1 MNALGKFTTAS
12 LSACLMLGTAGTQ
25 ASASE
30 VSSVPPGPSTGLE
43 HVRSEPAGQYYYSCT
58 ATNGSVYWLTPG
70 EPTTNCRGSY
80 LGKYI
85 NGARVASYNLTEGGM
100 RAAPPG
106 RATCRDRL
114 HAGSRRCDDSRPD
127 HCGNCGL
134 APVGDGFCMGP
145 EGVQQRLTHL
155 GPATGRG

>member
-30 VSSVPPGPSTGLE
+30 VSSVPPGPSSGLE
-43 HVRSEPAGQYYYSCT
+43 HVQSEPAGQYYYSCT

-100 RAAPPG
+100 RAAP
-106 RATCRDRL
+106 RAEQLAVIDCMLAAVGATTAVL
-114 HAGSRRCDDSRPD
+114 TTAGTAGWLLSATASAW
-127 HCGNCGL
+127 GL
-134 APVGDGFCMGP
+134 RACSS
-145 EGVQQRLTHL
+145 
-155 GPATGRG
+155 A